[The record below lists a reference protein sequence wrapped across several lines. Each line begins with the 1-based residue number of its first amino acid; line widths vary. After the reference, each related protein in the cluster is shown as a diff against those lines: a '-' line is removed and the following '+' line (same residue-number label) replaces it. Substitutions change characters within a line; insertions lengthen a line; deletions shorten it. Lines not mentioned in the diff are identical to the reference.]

1 MVSIVTAH
9 LGGADRHP
17 ALVLFDISTTQQIN
31 DSRKYGAFVRD
42 EIGQINQ
49 VHGNG
54 VEQAAFAALK
64 APKIP
69 SVLVERAFIS
79 NPEE

>member
-1 MVSIVTAH
+1 M
-9 LGGADRHP
+9 
-17 ALVLFDISTTQQIN
+17 N
-31 DSRKYGAFVRD
+31 DSRKYAAFVRD

-49 VHGNG
+49 VHGSG
-54 VEQAAFAALK
+54 VGQAAFAALK
-64 APKIP
+64 APDIP